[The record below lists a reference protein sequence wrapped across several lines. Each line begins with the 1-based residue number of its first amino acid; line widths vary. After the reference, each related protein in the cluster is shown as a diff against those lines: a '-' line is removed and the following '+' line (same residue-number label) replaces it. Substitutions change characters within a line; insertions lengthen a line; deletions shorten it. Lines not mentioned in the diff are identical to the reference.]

1 MPFVSISTTFLLF
14 SLITYAILD
23 VAVTG
28 VPEAQDDHAVIM
40 CKFAKDCTVKMNSL
54 VQSLVGQ
61 LGEETATLGFRVGIH
76 SGPIT
81 GGILRG

>member
-1 MPFVSISTTFLLF
+1 MSSVLHGSIIVVT
-14 SLITYAILD
+14 D

-28 VPEAQDDHAVIM
+28 VPDPQDDHAVIM
-40 CKFAKDCTVKMNSL
+40 CKFARDCTLKMNGL
-54 VQSLVGQ
+54 VRDLVPH